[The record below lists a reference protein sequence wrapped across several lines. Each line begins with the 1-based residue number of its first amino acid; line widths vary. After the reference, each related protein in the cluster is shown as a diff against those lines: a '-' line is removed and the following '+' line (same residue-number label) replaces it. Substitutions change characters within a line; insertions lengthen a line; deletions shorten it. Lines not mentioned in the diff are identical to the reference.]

1 MQPCSQPRY
10 GLRLAENGTSGLS
23 LVEMTL
29 REWSRKNSVAHGAV
43 ARVLVGGDVE
53 VVVRLDVDVQ
63 PIEAVGRLR
72 ARAAALQSRSRP
84 FVRAHAAIV
93 ETEAKKRQI
102 TQAA

>member
-29 REWSRKNSVAHGAV
+29 REWSRKNSVAHGADR
-43 ARVLVGGDVE
+43 AASSSASGSIVGVG
-53 VVVRLDVDVQ
+53 LDVDVQ

-72 ARAAALQSRSRP
+72 ARAAALQSRSRASLEP
-84 FVRAHAAIV
+84 MPPS
-93 ETEAKKRQI
+93 
-102 TQAA
+102 